1 MSEWISCE
9 FGSLYAEPSRNGLTK
24 PKRVRG
30 HGVKF
35 VNMGEIFQYDR
46 LKNFQCDRVP
56 LSENEKFALL
66 KNDDLLIARQS
77 LVLAGA
83 GKCSIFLGD
92 FEEVAFESHII
103 RVRLDQTK
111 ANPLF
116 YYYLFRSPQGRAL
129 IEAIVEQ
136 GAGASGVR
144 SSDLQSLMIPYTSL
158 PQQKAIAH
166 ILGSLDDKIELN
178 RRMNETLEAM
188 ARAIFK
194 DWFVDFGPTRAK
206 IEGRAPYLPE
216 PIWSLFPDAINEE
229 TGLPVGWENKSIGDL
244 LESSIGGDWGKEQI
258 DGKHTELVAIIRGTD
273 FSSLKNGNI
282 SSIPN
287 RYVDKKKL
295 DKRLLHEGDILL
307 EVSGGSPTQPTGRSL
322 YIASSIFDRFNTALI
337 PASFCRRLRPLSLEI
352 ASLLNIHLDIL
363 YKEGGTWKYQN
374 QSTGISNFQTTYFL
388 ESEMVVLPSRNI
400 LKNFHNIVHPILN
413 KMFSNENM
421 VLAELRDRLLP
432 KLMSG
437 QIRVKDAEKLVEEVL

>member
-206 IEGRAPYLPE
+206 QEGRNPYLPE
-216 PIWSLFPDAINEE
+216 HLWSLFPEAIDPQS
-229 TGLPVGWENKSIGDL
+229 GLPVGWENYRLDQISIYHRQTISPQKFPNEQFELYSLPGFDSGKSPTIT
-244 LESSIGGDWGKEQI
+244 Q
-258 DGKHTELVAIIRGTD
+258 GKHIKSNKTVIPSDSVLLSKLNPEIQRVWLSEPPGKARQICSTEFLVFTPSKSTGKCFLLCLFNSNNFREMLKSMVTGT
-273 FSSLKNGNI
+273 SKSHQRVSPKSLLSQTVIVGN
-282 SSIPN
+282 
-287 RYVDKKKL
+287 
-295 DKRLLHEGDILL
+295 L
-307 EVSGGSPTQPTGRSL
+307 EVFSVFEQRTGCYL
-322 YIASSIFDRFNTALI
+322 T
-337 PASFCRRLRPLSLEI
+337 
-352 ASLLNIHLDIL
+352 LL
-363 YKEGGTWKYQN
+363 Q
-374 QSTGISNFQTTYFL
+374 
-388 ESEMVVLPSRNI
+388 
-400 LKNFHNIVHPILN
+400 KNFVESRI
-413 KMFSNENM
+413 
-421 VLAELRDRLLP
+421 LAELRDALLP

-437 QIRVKDAEKLVEEVL
+437 EIRVKDAEKLVEEVL